1 MRSRLPYLL
10 LGSTLLALSM
20 AGHGRSNAQIAGIID
35 DPSTTPIAGATVA
48 LVSVDGVLRAESG
61 ANGSFAFDGIPPGA
75 YEIDIAAPGFAKEKL
90 SSNVQ
95 ENTALRPLLVRL
107 RLADMET
114 CGPHSSITYGPLGS
128 THQCMAGMIREA
140 GGPRP
145 VVNAK
150 VRVQQMGDRRAT
162 FRSQTDRAGR
172 FTFEGV
178 PPGYYELRIA
188 KPGYR
193 PVQINRLIKPRG
205 HDVII
210 DAEVLQQGII
220 VICQ

>member
-20 AGHGRSNAQIAGIID
+20 AGDRRSNARITGIID
-35 DPSTTPIAGATVA
+35 DPSSTPIAGATVE
-48 LVSVDGVLRAESG
+48 LVSVDGVLRTESG
-61 ANGSFAFDGIPPGA
+61 ANGSFAFDTIPPGA

-95 ENTALRPLLVRL
+95 ENTALTPLLVRL
-107 RLADMET
+107 RFADMET

-128 THQCMAGMIREA
+128 THQRIAGMVREM

-150 VRVQQMGDRRAT
+150 VMLRQIGDHRAA
-162 FRSQTDRAGR
+162 FRSQTNRTGR
-172 FTFEGV
+172 FTLEGV
-178 PPGYYELRIA
+178 PPGYYELRIV
-188 KPGYR
+188 R
-193 PVQINRLIKPRG
+193 PAYQSVQIRRLIKPRG

-210 DAEVLQQGII
+210 DAEVLRQGII